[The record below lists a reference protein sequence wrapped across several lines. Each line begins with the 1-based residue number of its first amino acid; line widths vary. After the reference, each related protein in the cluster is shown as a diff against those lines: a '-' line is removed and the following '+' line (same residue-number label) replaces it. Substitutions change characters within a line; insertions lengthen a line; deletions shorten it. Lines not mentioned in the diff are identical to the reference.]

1 MDEWIP
7 EPQEQGWLEPPRRR
21 PPTAVGV
28 ATPPPP
34 HGPRRSRYYET
45 RMQRIGRLF
54 AQLAFSTA
62 FGLAAGTFLP
72 LPILVSCL
80 VILTGGRSILQRR
93 RTPFARLV
101 LNLGSSSQRR
111 AA

>member
-7 EPQEQGWLEPPRRR
+7 KPEAQGWLEPPRRR

-34 HGPRRSRYYET
+34 PGPRRARFRET

-54 AQLAFSTA
+54 AQLAVSTA
-62 FGLAAGTFLP
+62 LGLAAASLIP
-72 LPILVSCL
+72 VPILLSTL
-80 VILTGGRSILQRR
+80 VALAGGRSILQRR
-93 RTPFARLV
+93 NTRVSRLV
-101 LNLGSSSQRR
+101 LRMGSHSSRR